1 MHTQEAPMHA
11 RQTEESTA
19 AALEQQQLE
28 RQLERDTSAELRD
41 RLFCELQGAAQD
53 IETALARGEAGEAK
67 ILQPLLEAVRL
78 SQDLVLDVWDSLH
91 GSAVR

>member
-1 MHTQEAPMHA
+1 MHA

-19 AALEQQQLE
+19 VALEQQQLE
-28 RQLERDTSAELRD
+28 RQLERDASGELRD
-41 RLFCELQGAAQD
+41 RLFGELHGAAQD
-53 IETALARGEAGEAK
+53 VETALARGDASAAK

-91 GSAVR
+91 GSTVR

>member
-1 MHTQEAPMHA
+1 MQV

-19 AALEQQQLE
+19 VALEQQQLE
-28 RQLERDTSAELRD
+28 RQLERDTSAQLRD
-41 RLFCELQGAAQD
+41 RLFCELHGTAED
-53 IETALARGEAGEAK
+53 IEAALARGGGSDAK